1 MKIADQRSAIE
12 SLAVQDTLSAGDA
25 DAIRTARRCYE
36 IGGGDQFV
44 SAAGTLI
51 PPVSP
56 GGTPAVLSVT
66 YGRRV
71 SVRARSVPGTRLVPV
86 WAVTESDG

>member
-12 SLAVQDTLSAGDA
+12 SPAVHDTLSAGDA
-25 DAIRTARRCYE
+25 IRTARTCYE
-36 IGGGDQFV
+36 IGGGDPFV
-44 SAAGTLI
+44 SAAGALI

-66 YGRRV
+66 YGLHV

-86 WAVTESDG
+86 WAVTESDGR